1 MKLIYVDIDG
11 PLATDECSK
20 VTENTKWHP
29 RLYRMNP
36 KCVMVLNEI
45 IAETNCDL
53 VISSDWR
60 KSFNL
65 EELGEI
71 FEWNGII
78 KKPIHFTP
86 LECRSMRDLVINRAH
101 QIKLSVEELKPES
114 WVAIDDL
121 PIGANMFTVGITN
134 FVLCDPIEGLAGN
147 GKKQQVI
154 DFLNSK
160 V

>member
-20 VTENTKWHP
+20 ITENTKWHP

-36 KCVMVLNEI
+36 KCVAVLNEI
-45 IAETNCDL
+45 IAETNCEL
-53 VISSDWR
+53 VVSSDWR
-60 KSFNL
+60 TSFNL

-78 KKPIHFTP
+78 KKPINVTP
-86 LECRSMRDLVINRAH
+86 RECRSMRDLVINRAH
-101 QIKLSVEELKPES
+101 QIKMSVAELKPDA

-121 PIGANMFTVGITN
+121 PIGMNLYSVGITN
-134 FVLCDPIEGLAGN
+134 HVLCDPIEGLAAF

-154 DFLNSK
+154 EFLNDK
-160 V
+160 A